1 MRNILLQQRQERD
14 YLASKTYLKRHV
26 EINVDDYL
34 KSNLIKVIIGPRRAG
49 KSVFGLQMLQ
59 GTNYAYLNFDDN
71 QLLKVFDESQIMQV
85 MQEVYPD
92 FQYLMLDEI
101 QNLDGWERWV
111 ETLYRRGVNMVIT
124 GSNAKLLSSELASM
138 LSGRYLQIE
147 ILPFSLSENLKY
159 LNVSIAKD
167 TPHERGVYM
176 HEVDEYMHNGGYP
189 EIILT
194 RQLTETYLRGVYDTV
209 LLKDIIQRYKIHKTD
224 DLYNLAEWLVS
235 NYTGL
240 FTISSLSE
248 ELAMTSKT
256 TVSKYCGYLQQS
268 YMFFYLPRFN
278 NKLQLMKK
286 APQKVYMVDN
296 GFVKAKAFG
305 VSPDLGKLLENMVFD
320 ELLHRGYA
328 PGLTLFYYRSRNDKE
343 ADFVLRQGNKVEQIV
358 QVCYDLSSPKTY
370 KREQGALEETSEE
383 LKCKNMCVVTW
394 DTEGDMDV
402 DGVKAPIITIEKWAE
417 TSRLIMTDSVEA
429 DTRVIE

>member
-1 MRNILLQQRQERD
+1 MKTTLLQQRQERD
-14 YLASKTYLKRHV
+14 YLASKNYLKRHV
-26 EINVDDYL
+26 EINIDDYL

-49 KSVFGLQMLQ
+49 KSVFGLQMMK
-59 GTNYAYLNFDDN
+59 GRNYAYLNFDDN

-85 MQEVYPD
+85 LQEVYPN
-92 FQYLMLDEI
+92 FEYLMLDEI

-111 ETLYRRGVNMVIT
+111 ETLYRRGVNMIIT
-124 GSNAKLLSSELASM
+124 GSNAKLLSSELSSM

-147 ILPFSLSENLKY
+147 ILPFSLTENLKF
-159 LNVSIAKD
+159 LGINTTMD
-167 TPHERGVYM
+167 TPQERGVYM

-189 EIILT
+189 EIIST

-240 FTISSLSE
+240 FTISSLAE
-248 ELAMTSKT
+248 ELGMTSKT
-256 TVSKYCGYLQQS
+256 TVSKYCNYLQQS
-268 YMFFYLPRFN
+268 YMFFFLPRFN

-343 ADFVLRQGNKVEQIV
+343 VDFVLRQGNKVEQII
-358 QVCYDLSSPKTY
+358 QVSYDLSSPKTY
-370 KREQGALEETSEE
+370 KRERSALIEATAE
-383 LKCKNMCVVTW
+383 LRCRNMCVITW
-394 DTEGDMDV
+394 DTEDKMD
-402 DGVKAPIITIEKWAE
+402 IEETKVPVVPFDKWAK
-417 TSRLIMTDSVEA
+417 
-429 DTRVIE
+429 

>member
-1 MRNILLQQRQERD
+1 MKTILLQQRQERD
-14 YLASKTYLKRHV
+14 YLASKNYLKRHV
-26 EINVDDYL
+26 EINIDDYL
-34 KSNLIKVIIGPRRAG
+34 ISNLIKVIIGPRRAG

-59 GTNYAYLNFDDN
+59 GQNYAYLNFDDN

-85 MQEVYPD
+85 LQEVYPE

-124 GSNAKLLSSELASM
+124 GSNAKLLSSELASV

-159 LNVSIAKD
+159 LGVSTAID
-167 TPHERGVYM
+167 TPQERGVYM

-189 EIILT
+189 EIINT
-194 RQLTETYLRGVYDTV
+194 RHLTETYLRGVYDTV
-209 LLKDIIQRYKIHKTD
+209 LLKGIIQRYKIHKTD
-224 DLYNLAEWLVS
+224 DLYNLAEWLLS

-240 FTISSLSE
+240 FTISSLAD
-248 ELAMTSKT
+248 ELGMASKT
-256 TVSKYCGYLQQS
+256 TVSKYCSYLQQS

-296 GFVKAKAFG
+296 GFLKAKAFG

-320 ELLHRGYA
+320 ELLHRGYV

-343 ADFVLRQGNKVEQIV
+343 ADFVLRQGNKVEQII
-358 QVCYDLSSPKTY
+358 QVCYDLSSPKIY
-370 KREQGALEETSEE
+370 KREQSALVEASDE
-383 LKCKNMCVVTW
+383 LKCNNMYVITW
-394 DTEGDMDV
+394 GTEGEMNMKDST
-402 DGVKAPIITIEKWAE
+402 AHIIPFEKWGN
-417 TSRLIMTDSVEA
+417 R
-429 DTRVIE
+429 

>member
-1 MRNILLQQRQERD
+1 M
-14 YLASKTYLKRHV
+14 
-26 EINVDDYL
+26 
-34 KSNLIKVIIGPRRAG
+34 
-49 KSVFGLQMLQ
+49 FGLQMLQ
-59 GTNYAYLNFDDN
+59 GQNYAYLNFDDN

-85 MQEVYPD
+85 LQEVYPS

-124 GSNAKLLSSELASM
+124 GSNAKLLSSELASV

-147 ILPFSLSENLKY
+147 ILPFSLFENLKY
-159 LNVSIAKD
+159 LGVSTAID
-167 TPHERGVYM
+167 TPQERGVYM

-189 EIILT
+189 EIINT

-224 DLYNLAEWLVS
+224 DLYNLAEWLLS

-240 FTISSLSE
+240 FTISSLAD
-248 ELAMTSKT
+248 ELGMKSKT

-296 GFVKAKAFG
+296 GFLKAKAFG

-320 ELLHRGYA
+320 ELLHRGYV

-343 ADFVLRQGNKVEQIV
+343 ADFVLRQGNKVEQII
-358 QVCYDLSSPKTY
+358 QVCYDLSSPKIY
-370 KREQGALEETSEE
+370 KREQSALVEASDE
-383 LKCKNMCVVTW
+383 LKCNNMYVITW
-394 DTEGDMDV
+394 GTEGEMNIKDSTV
-402 DGVKAPIITIEKWAE
+402 HIIPFEKWGN
-417 TSRLIMTDSVEA
+417 R
-429 DTRVIE
+429 

>member
-1 MRNILLQQRQERD
+1 MKSILLQQRQERD
-14 YLASKTYLKRHV
+14 YLASKNYLMRHV
-26 EINVDDYL
+26 EINTDDYL

-59 GTNYAYLNFDDN
+59 GKNYAYLNFDDN
-71 QLLKVFDESQIMQV
+71 QLLKVFDESQITQV
-85 MQEVYPD
+85 LQEVYPG
-92 FQYLMLDEI
+92 FEFLMLDEI
-101 QNLDGWERWV
+101 QNLDNWERWV
-111 ETLYRRGVNMVIT
+111 ETLYRRGINMVIT
-124 GSNAKLLSSELASM
+124 GSNAKLLSSELSSM

-147 ILPFSLSENLKY
+147 ILPFSLSENLNF
-159 LNVSIAKD
+159 LGFPTTTD
-167 TPHERGVYM
+167 TPQERGAYM

-189 EIILT
+189 EIIST

-240 FTISSLSE
+240 FTISSLAE
-248 ELAMTSKT
+248 ELGMKSKT

-305 VSPDLGKLLENMVFD
+305 VSPNLGKLLENMVFD
-320 ELLHRGYA
+320 ELLHRGYV
-328 PGLTLFYYRSRNDKE
+328 PSLTLFYYRSRNDKE
-343 ADFVLRQGNKVEQIV
+343 VDFVLRQGNKVEQII
-358 QVCYDLSSPKTY
+358 QVSYDLSSPKTY
-370 KREQGALEETSEE
+370 KREQSALEEVSAE
-383 LKCKNMCVVTW
+383 LRCKNICVITW
-394 DTEGDMDV
+394 DTEDEMDINATKV
-402 DGVKAPIITIEKWAE
+402 PVVPFEKWAE
-417 TSRLIMTDSVEA
+417 K
-429 DTRVIE
+429 

>member
-1 MRNILLQQRQERD
+1 MKTILLQQRHERD
-14 YLASKTYLKRHV
+14 YLASKNYLKRHV
-26 EINVDDYL
+26 EINIDDYL
-34 KSNLIKVIIGPRRAG
+34 ISNLIKVIIGPRRAG

-59 GTNYAYLNFDDN
+59 GQNYAYLNFDDN

-85 MQEVYPD
+85 LQEVYPG

-124 GSNAKLLSSELASM
+124 GSNAKLLSSELASV

-159 LNVSIAKD
+159 LGVSTAID
-167 TPHERGVYM
+167 TPQERGVYM

-189 EIILT
+189 EIINT

-224 DLYNLAEWLVS
+224 DLYNLAEWLLS

-240 FTISSLSE
+240 FTISSLAD
-248 ELAMTSKT
+248 ELGMKSKT

-268 YMFFYLPRFN
+268 YIFFYLPRFN

-296 GFVKAKAFG
+296 GFLKAKAFG

-320 ELLHRGYA
+320 ELLHRGYV

-343 ADFVLRQGNKVEQIV
+343 ADFVLRQGNKVEQII
-358 QVCYDLSSPKTY
+358 QVCYDLSSPKIY
-370 KREQGALEETSEE
+370 KREQSALVEASDE
-383 LKCKNMCVVTW
+383 LKCNNMYVITW
-394 DTEGDMDV
+394 GTEGEMNIKDSTV
-402 DGVKAPIITIEKWAE
+402 YIVPFEKWGN
-417 TSRLIMTDSVEA
+417 R
-429 DTRVIE
+429 